1 MTVVAVAV
9 PVFVTVSAFAMA
21 MAMAVPVSF
30 AVVVFVS
37 VMAVMAVV
45 VVVETATAVV
55 WRAGA
60 RMGARMGVGGVAL
73 AIIARARLGI
83 VVHLLWCVGW
93 LWGLRSEKGSLRWID
108 VGGCGCQDSGQEAP
122 SQLRP
127 DRMAHDS
134 S

>member
-9 PVFVTVSAFAMA
+9 PAFAMGVA

-45 VVVETATAVV
+45 VVVVTATAVV

-60 RMGARMGVGGVAL
+60 RPGARMGVSGVAL

-83 VVHLLWCVGW
+83 VVHLLWSVGW
-93 LWGLRSEKGSLRWID
+93 LWGLRSDKKGSLRWID